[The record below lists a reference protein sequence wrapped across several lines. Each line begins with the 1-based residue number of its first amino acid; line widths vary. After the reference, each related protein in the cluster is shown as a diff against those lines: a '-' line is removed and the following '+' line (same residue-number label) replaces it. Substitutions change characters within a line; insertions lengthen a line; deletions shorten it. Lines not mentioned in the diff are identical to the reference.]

1 MTANLPTYL
10 PIYLHIIHM
19 YIMQEVGY
27 GPHSAGPLDVSD
39 VQRARTHWQRHAC
52 QIGATYICTYSRVYS
67 SRIVQVSRFH
77 LCARR
82 ELKTSPSCN
91 VTETVTTKYVPPS
104 PLEGR

>member
-1 MTANLPTYL
+1 MTANLPTYLPTHL

-52 QIGATYICTYSRVYS
+52 QIGATYIYIHIVVYIVVALFKSRGFTFVQDVS
-67 SRIVQVSRFH
+67 SKRVHHVM
-77 LCARR
+77 
-82 ELKTSPSCN
+82 
-91 VTETVTTKYVPPS
+91 
-104 PLEGR
+104 